1 MPRRLLSDA
10 LFLRITD
17 QIEKLLAKILA
28 SILIVV
34 VVVATIHLAISVGN
48 GLLDP
53 TTVWKGEQLFLV
65 LGDLLNLLIGLEVLQ
80 NITSYLR
87 RGVVQIQ
94 LVLLT
99 AITAV
104 ARKVIVL
111 PPNAESK
118 PQLLIGLG
126 IAVLSLAVAYWL
138 VLYPLPPLRNP
149 ASTKRARSFPE
160 QDLNPPTGGDAPQ

>member
-1 MPRRLLSDA
+1 MPRRLFSNT

-17 QIEKLLAKILA
+17 RVEKILAKILA
-28 SILIVV
+28 SLLIFVMT
-34 VVVATIHLAISVGN
+34 VATIHLAMSVGK
-48 GLLDP
+48 GLIDP
-53 TTVWKGEQLFLV
+53 TTVWKGEQLFIV

-111 PPNAESK
+111 PPDAQSK

-126 IAVLSLAVAYWL
+126 AAVLSLAVAYWL
-138 VLYPLPPLRNP
+138 VRCLPLQRCNLAKITP
-149 ASTKRARSFPE
+149 TKSSQGP
-160 QDLNPPTGGDAPQ
+160 DLNPPTGGGGQE

>member
-34 VVVATIHLAISVGN
+34 VVVATIHLAISVGS

-53 TTVWKGEQLFLV
+53 TTFWKGEQLFLV

-149 ASTKRARSFPE
+149 ASTKQARSFPE